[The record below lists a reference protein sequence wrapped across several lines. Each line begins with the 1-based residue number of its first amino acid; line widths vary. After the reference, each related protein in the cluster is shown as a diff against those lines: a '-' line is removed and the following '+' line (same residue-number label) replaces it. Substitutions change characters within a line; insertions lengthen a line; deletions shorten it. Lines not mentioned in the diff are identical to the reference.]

1 MVNDNS
7 SVVGNAL
14 LRSLEL
20 KYQSEIQSSR
30 ATLMVYLTKAVGIG
44 EHPQHLEEMDKLMEE
59 MANSYDKL
67 ECLQRYFGTN
77 GNKNELLASG
87 IGLGGEQVVDTS
99 STHSQLHYT
108 NGTSGDVQG

>member
-1 MVNDNS
+1 MVNDTS
-7 SVVGNAL
+7 CVVGNAL

-20 KYQSEIQSSR
+20 KYKSEIQSSR

-67 ECLQRYFGTN
+67 ECLQRYFGKN

-87 IGLGGEQVVDTS
+87 IGVGDELAVNSS

-108 NGTSGDVQG
+108 NGTNKDVQG